1 MIPLMRGRVPVEA
14 ATSFIDEQMC
24 SGCNQ
29 CAQVCSFS
37 ALQLH
42 PVRGV
47 MTVNP
52 VLCQGCSACATACPS
67 GAISVHRFTFEQV
80 MAQID
85 ALIEVEPEMA
95 LVGE

>member
-1 MIPLMRGRVPVEA
+1 
-14 ATSFIDEQMC
+14 MC

-37 ALQLH
+37 ALHLH

-67 GAISVHRFTFEQV
+67 GAISVHHFTFEQV
-80 MAQID
+80 MAQI
-85 ALIEVEPEMA
+85 EA
-95 LVGE
+95 LVDLDSELVQV